1 MGQMGLS
8 RRKPLVSRLAE
19 NSVTRETE
27 IAEDELLV
35 R

>member
-1 MGQMGLS
+1 MGQIGLS
-8 RRKPLVSRLAE
+8 RRKSLVSRLAKY
-19 NSVTRETE
+19 SVTRETE